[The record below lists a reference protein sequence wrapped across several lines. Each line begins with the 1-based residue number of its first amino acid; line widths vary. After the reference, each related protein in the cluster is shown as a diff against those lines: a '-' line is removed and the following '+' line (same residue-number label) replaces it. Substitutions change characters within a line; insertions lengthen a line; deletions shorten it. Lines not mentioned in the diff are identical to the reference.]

1 MSDAGEESSRT
12 ARVAAEGA
20 AAAASLLLAALAWR
34 ADRAWWEIHVSP
46 GACMTHPW
54 EPGALTVARWMT
66 VAVAVALAAVARPRL
81 GRWVGRDARGALG
94 ATVRVAL
101 AVVLAVGAAEL
112 VVRST
117 RKASPLPPDV
127 PAVQPDAHLG
137 RVLVPSRTTV
147 AVRGGRP
154 ISFAVNAL
162 GLRARSEDDM
172 PDLSRPHV
180 LLAGESVAQG
190 YAVPYEESPA
200 YLVEQETGVSTLAVS
215 VSAYANDQVYE
226 RTRQILA
233 VVAHPLAVVTLVVP
247 LQIARN
253 VDPRRERLALLD
265 DGSLVTVPP
274 STGGLRL
281 FELLDRV
288 SPHGREALD
297 VARAIV
303 TATAKDARDRG
314 AFPLFVATNFRE
326 PCLHDESG
334 ESSLAH
340 RLFEGLGVTHV
351 SVDLDRAW
359 EVEGD
364 GHPDVRGSRALASAV
379 AAALRDAGVL

>member
-1 MSDAGEESSRT
+1 MSASTEGSRT
-12 ARVAAEGA
+12 ARVAVEGA
-20 AAAASLLLAALAWR
+20 AAAASVLLAALAWR

-46 GACMTHPW
+46 ASCMTHPW
-54 EPGALTVARWMT
+54 EPRALTVARWAT
-66 VAVAVALAAVARPRL
+66 VAVAVALAAAARPRL
-81 GRWVGRDARGALG
+81 GRRVGRDARGALG

-101 AVVLAVGAAEL
+101 AAVLAVGAAEL
-112 VVRST
+112 VVRSARRT
-117 RKASPLPPDV
+117 SPLPPDV
-127 PAVQPDAHLG
+127 PAVQPDPHLG

-147 AVRGGRP
+147 AVRGGRS

-172 PDLSRPHV
+172 PDPSRPHL

-215 VSAYANDQVYE
+215 VSAYANDQVYQ
-226 RTRQILA
+226 RTKQILS

-265 DGSLVTVPP
+265 DGSLATVPP
-274 STGGLRL
+274 STRGLRIL
-281 FELLDRV
+281 ELLDRV
-288 SPHGREALD
+288 LPHGREALD

-340 RLFEGLGVTHV
+340 RLFEGLDVTHV
-351 SVDLDRAW
+351 SVDLDPAW
-359 EVEGD
+359 EVQGD
-364 GHPDVRGSRALASAV
+364 GHPDVRGSRALASAI
-379 AAALRDAGVL
+379 AAVLRDAGVL